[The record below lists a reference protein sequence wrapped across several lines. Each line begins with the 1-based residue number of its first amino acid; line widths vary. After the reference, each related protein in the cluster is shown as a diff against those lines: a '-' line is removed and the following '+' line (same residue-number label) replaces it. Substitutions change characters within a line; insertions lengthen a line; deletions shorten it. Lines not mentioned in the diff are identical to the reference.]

1 MDVRTWFSR
10 RALLLHLTVLTVVPT
25 FLGLAW
31 WQLHRALGG
40 NELSWAYTF
49 EWPFFAGY
57 AVFVWWKLLHDQDVP
72 FARRRQQPVSRPVGW
87 ALQGSTKAAG
97 SAPTSPAPTS
107 PMPTSPAPTSTPSAS
122 TAPAAAAASVPSTAP
137 ATASATATAAA
148 TATALDGAEPPMSDE
163 DRALAEY
170 NDYLAALAASGRRKT
185 W

>member
-1 MDVRTWFSR
+1 MWFTP

-40 NELSWAYTF
+40 NDLSWAYTF

-57 AVFVWWKLLHDQDVP
+57 GVFVWWKLVHDQPVRGQP
-72 FARRRQQPVSRPVGW
+72 RRRVAPAAEARPVGW
-87 ALQGSTKAAG
+87 ALGDRRRAAG
-97 SAPTSPAPTS
+97 HRTSPRPASPTE
-107 PMPTSPAPTSTPSAS
+107 PALAPSAGEAGPPPG
-122 TAPAAAAASVPSTAP
+122 TLGAP
-137 ATASATATAAA
+137 
-148 TATALDGAEPPMSDE
+148 PPTRVESESEE

-170 NDYLAALAASGRRKT
+170 NEYLAALAASGRQKR

>member
-87 ALQGSTKAAG
+87 ALQGSTKASG
-97 SAPTSPAPTS
+97 TTPTSPT
-107 PMPTSPAPTSTPSAS
+107 PTSPAPTSTPSAS
-122 TAPAAAAASVPSTAP
+122 TATAAAAASVPSTAP
-137 ATASATATAAA
+137 ATATANATGTAAA
-148 TATALDGAEPPMSDE
+148 APLDGADPPMSDE